1 MLKKMLHYD
10 FKAILKFWWIGLLST
25 LVLSLGAGLC
35 GSLLT
40 SEKDFPDIINI
51 MSTFVIVIAVI
62 SLFAF
67 LFMTSIMIYVRYY
80 KNLFSD
86 EGYLTFTLPLK
97 RSQVLNSK
105 FISGLVMSL
114 LTMFAVAIETVI
126 GLCIAYYRDI
136 FNKQFYNEI
145 KVVIEEISKEK
156 AFDELITMFALI
168 LIIVVT
174 VYAASLLFTF
184 LCITVGSV
192 ITRKNKVATAI
203 GIYYGATAV
212 LTFAGQIFALF
223 GMSGLVNW
231 GDKIIAYD
239 EFIFFYYLF
248 GAFLVIIFFVATI
261 AAILYAI
268 NYWLLDKKLNLS

>member
-25 LVLSLGAGLC
+25 LILSLGAGLC

-40 SEKDFPDIINI
+40 SEKEFPDIINI

-105 FISGLVMSL
+105 FISGLIMSL

-126 GLCIAYYRDI
+126 GLCIAFYRDI

-145 KVVIEEISKEK
+145 KVVIEEISNEK

>member
-1 MLKKMLHYD
+1 MLKKMLRYD
-10 FKAILKFWWIGLLST
+10 FRAILKFWWIGLLST
-25 LVLSLGAGLC
+25 FVLSLGAGLC
-35 GSLLT
+35 GSLLN
-40 SEKDFPDIINI
+40 SEKVFPDIINI
-51 MSTFVIVIAVI
+51 MSVFVIVIAVI

-105 FISGLVMSL
+105 LISGLVMTLS
-114 LTMFAVAIETVI
+114 TTFAVAIETAI

-145 KVVIEEISKEK
+145 KVVIEEISKENG
-156 AFDELITMFALI
+156 FDELITMFALI
-168 LIIVVT
+168 IIIVVT

-231 GDKIIAYD
+231 GDKIIAYN

-248 GAFLVIIFFVATI
+248 GAFLIIIFFIATI

>member
-1 MLKKMLHYD
+1 MLKKMLRYD
-10 FKAILKFWWIGLLST
+10 FRAILKFWWIGLLST

-40 SEKDFPDIINI
+40 SEKVFPDIINV
-51 MSTFVIVIAVI
+51 MSVFVIVIAII

-114 LTMFAVAIETVI
+114 STTFAVAIETAI
-126 GLCIAYYRDI
+126 GLCIAFHRDI
-136 FNKQFYNEI
+136 FNKQFYNVI
-145 KVVIEEISKEK
+145 KVTIGEISKEK
-156 AFDELITMFALI
+156 AFDELITLFALI

-184 LCITVGSV
+184 LCITIGSV

-203 GIYYGATAV
+203 GIYYGATV
-212 LTFAGQIFALF
+212 ILTFAGQIFALF
-223 GMSGLVNW
+223 GMTGLVNW
-231 GDKIIAYD
+231 GDEIIAISDWTFLY
-239 EFIFFYYLF
+239 FIFAAL
-248 GAFLVIIFFVATI
+248 LVIIFFVATI

>member
-1 MLKKMLHYD
+1 MLKKMLRYD
-10 FKAILKFWWIGLLST
+10 FRAILKFWWIGLLST
-25 LVLSLGAGLC
+25 FVLSLGAGLF
-35 GSLLT
+35 GSLLN
-40 SEKDFPDIINI
+40 SEKIFPDIINI
-51 MSTFVIVIAVI
+51 MSVFVIVIAVI

-105 FISGLVMSL
+105 LISGLVMTLS
-114 LTMFAVAIETVI
+114 TTFAVAIETAI
-126 GLCIAYYRDI
+126 GLCIAFHRDI
-136 FNKQFYNEI
+136 FTKQFYNDIKNAISEI
-145 KVVIEEISKEK
+145 AKEK
-156 AFDELITMFALI
+156 GFDELFTLFALI

-223 GMSGLVNW
+223 GMTGLVNW
-231 GDKIIAYD
+231 GDKVIAISDWTFLY
-239 EFIFFYYLF
+239 FIF
-248 GAFLVIIFFVATI
+248 GALLVIIFFVATI

>member
-1 MLKKMLHYD
+1 MLKKMLRYD
-10 FKAILKFWWIGLLST
+10 FRAILKFWWIGLLST

-40 SEKDFPDIINI
+40 SEKEFPDIINI
-51 MSTFVIVIAVI
+51 MSIFVIVIAVI

-126 GLCIAYYRDI
+126 GLCIAYHRDI

-145 KVVIEEISKEK
+145 KVVIGEISKEK
-156 AFDELITMFALI
+156 AFDELITLFALI

-184 LCITVGSV
+184 LCITIGSI

-203 GIYYGATAV
+203 GIYYGATVV

-223 GMSGLVNW
+223 GMTGLVNW
-231 GDKIIAYD
+231 GDKIIEYD

-261 AAILYAI
+261 SAILYAI

>member
-51 MSTFVIVIAVI
+51 MSTFVIVISVI

-156 AFDELITMFALI
+156 AFDELFTMFALI

-248 GAFLVIIFFVATI
+248 GAFLVIIFFIATI

>member
-25 LVLSLGAGLC
+25 LILSLGAGLC

-105 FISGLVMSL
+105 FISGLIMSL

-126 GLCIAYYRDI
+126 GLCIAFYRDI

>member
-40 SEKDFPDIINI
+40 SEKEFPDIINI

>member
-1 MLKKMLHYD
+1 MLKKMLRYD
-10 FKAILKFWWIGLLST
+10 FRAILKFWWIGLLST
-25 LVLSLGAGLC
+25 FVLSLGAGLC
-35 GSLLT
+35 GSLLN
-40 SEKDFPDIINI
+40 SEKVFPDIINI
-51 MSTFVIVIAVI
+51 MSVFVIVIAVI

-105 FISGLVMSL
+105 LISGLVMTLS
-114 LTMFAVAIETVI
+114 TTFAVAIETVI

-136 FNKQFYNEI
+136 FTKQFYNDIKNAISEI
-145 KVVIEEISKEK
+145 AKEK
-156 AFDELITMFALI
+156 GFDELFTLFALI
-168 LIIVVT
+168 LIIFVT

-212 LTFAGQIFALF
+212 ITFVAQIFSLF

-231 GDKIIAYD
+231 GDKLILISDWTFLY
-239 EFIFFYYLF
+239 FIF
-248 GAFLVIIFFVATI
+248 GALLVIIFFVATI

>member
-25 LVLSLGAGLC
+25 FVLSLGAGLC

-40 SEKDFPDIINI
+40 SEKEFPDIINI

-212 LTFAGQIFALF
+212 LTFTGQIFALF